1 MFSQSITYKKP
12 SNPCVRC
19 GTERIVS
26 KQWKEKQKTLAGTTE
41 IVFFQTI
48 CPNPACQALVDKA
61 LREEAPKARK
71 PLTFAPKEMQAPV
84 TKIVVKKQGKNKKVA
99 QKTKKSIKKTVKK
112 IVKKAVKKPAKLKK
126 ITKKSKKR

>member
-1 MFSQSITYKKP
+1 MFSQAITYKKP

-19 GTERIVS
+19 GTERVVS

-61 LREEAPKARK
+61 LKEEAPKARK

-84 TKIVVKKQGKNKKVA
+84 
-99 QKTKKSIKKTVKK
+99 SKKTVVKK
-112 IVKKAVKKPAKLKK
+112 IVKTKKTNKKQAKKTTKKIVKKVVKKSIKAKKT
-126 ITKKSKKR
+126 TKKAKKK